1 MAVRKKQSGSQKSN
15 QASTRKKGNANPWE
29 DHLSRRAKAENYPAR
44 SVYKLEEI
52 QKKFNILKPLD
63 QVLDLGCAPGSWLLY
78 AARQVGVQGK
88 VWGIDLKQ
96 VEIQLPE
103 NVMAIQ
109 DNIMQL
115 ENQAFLSEHAGLDVV
130 LSDMAP
136 ATTGRKDVDAMR
148 SFDLC
153 NMALTTAERFL
164 APNGHFV
171 CKIFQGNEFAA
182 FQKTVTT
189 KFKECK
195 IFKPESCRKQSKEI
209 YIIAKYK
216 K

>member
-1 MAVRKKQSGSQKSN
+1 MPTKKQKLAKKNKNKKSN
-15 QASTRKKGNANPWE
+15 TNQWE
-29 DHLSRRAKAENYPAR
+29 DHLTRRAKAENYPAR
-44 SVYKLEEI
+44 SIYKLEEI
-52 QKKFNILKPLD
+52 QKKFKIMRSKD
-63 QVLDLGCAPGSWLLY
+63 QVLDLGCAPGSWMLY
-78 AARQVGVQGK
+78 ASKQVGSQGK
-88 VWGIDLKQ
+88 VFGIDLKS
-96 VEIQLPE
+96 VDIKLPD

-109 DNIMQL
+109 DNILKL
-115 ENQAFLSEHAGLDVV
+115 ENESFLTNNKGLDVV

-136 ATTGRKDVDAMR
+136 ATTGRKDVDAAR

-153 NMALTTAERFL
+153 MMALTTADKFL
-164 APNGHFV
+164 SARGHFV
-171 CKIFQGNEFAA
+171 CKIFQGNEFSK
-182 FQKTVTT
+182 FQKTVKA